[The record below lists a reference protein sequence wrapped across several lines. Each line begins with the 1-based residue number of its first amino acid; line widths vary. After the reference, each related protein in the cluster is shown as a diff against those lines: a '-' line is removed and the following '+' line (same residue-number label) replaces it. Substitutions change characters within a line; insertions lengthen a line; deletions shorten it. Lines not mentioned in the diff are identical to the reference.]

1 MTSDI
6 QIHHANCLDIMPN
19 MYGIDLIVTSPPY
32 GTIRS
37 YEDTVNDDKPFDFE
51 GVASACY
58 GALKPNGILCW
69 NVGDQVING
78 SKGLIPERQS
88 IFFTDSV
95 GFKLVSKILYKKSF
109 PKSYGSRKPYECWEP
124 VYIFAKG
131 DDYIYNPIY
140 DRPNKNPGAV
150 RHAHR
155 RAIDGS
161 VERGNLNPPTP
172 ELGARHDIWS
182 YGVGKFHTRND
193 VDGTYELEHPAMM
206 PRKLAE
212 DLITSWSNPGDTVLD
227 PMAGS
232 GTTLVAAIKTG
243 RDGIGIERVEKYVEM
258 MRRRTRQRNLV

>member
-1 MTSDI
+1 MTSNIHILHGDCVDVLPDI
-6 QIHHANCLDIMPN
+6 TRV
-19 MYGIDLIVTSPPY
+19 DLVVTSPPY
-32 GTIRS
+32 GLQRT
-37 YEDTVNDDKPFDFE
+37 YDDTVTEDVPFNFYDVADAIYTSMKPD
-51 GVASACY
+51 
-58 GALKPNGILCW
+58 GILAW
-69 NVGDQVING
+69 NEGDSVVNG
-78 SKGLIPERQS
+78 TKQLTPERHA
-88 IFFTDSV
+88 IYFTDNLRM
-95 GFKLVSKILYKKSF
+95 KLISKTLYKKSF
-109 PKSYGSRKPYECWEP
+109 PKSYGKRKPYECWEP
-124 VYIFAKG
+124 VYIFAKS

-172 ELGARHDIWS
+172 EFGARSDIWE

-212 DLITSWSNPGDTVLD
+212 DLITSWSNPGETVLD

-243 RDGIGIERVEKYVEM
+243 RNAIGIDRVEKYVEM